1 MAAGAVASAGAWL
14 DRWQWAEVNL
24 HTAMM
29 LDWDDVQAVVT
40 RMMAVDEAD
49 GSLSGDAALVA
60 LLRRYQEKGATHLSI
75 PELTLNRL
83 LQRGELTVSQGPAAE
98 RVYLLARD
106 SAVADLVAAE
116 LQARLPHLDVTLT
129 PAQNPLISFRGDL
142 PTVAEVGLGFNPAH
156 AELARQAGLQPAPRP
171 IGYSWVQPTMIERT
185 LDQAASLGVRLIAF
199 QGRLIPGHEFNIQ
212 ATVEAMRRNQLT
224 YAYFRESRHQKGDWF
239 LAKHLAADGLVIL
252 AHEFEPD
259 ELLAEDWFTVS
270 YRWANLAV
278 EAGVR
283 LYSVRFFRI
292 LHAADPLESLAY
304 VEELA
309 RALRHAGLWHD
320 GHAGAVD
327 LTPYQLQRDP
337 LRLSW
342 AGLSIAGAAGLAA
355 DLLPVGESLKTAA
368 IVAASLALT
377 GLPLLENSNHGQP
390 HLHLHS
396 NGHHHHHHD
405 QDHHHD
411 DHHHDHGHHH
421 HPPDRTA
428 ITAYA
433 PKGLSLAAAVLYPA
447 AAVAANGAGPAA
459 ALAHNLA
466 VAVAGATALTAIT
479 TENDY
484 LLGIEEYRSYNLDWF
499 IPLGLAVFSGFNKS
513 QITNYKITNCKV
525 HIPYPISPLPL
536 PNSSFTPAPLALPA
550 RASVRAGASV
560 LHPSSFKLWRWL
572 SLVSLGLLFFKNLNR
587 DLLAWLDREHR
598 HAHTHHLSA
607 FQRLVGDLKMAFSAR
622 PLRKWTLLAPLGAV
636 VAVLLRR
643 HRQDDLA
650 AAALTAVAMGQVA
663 TLTGFRNGQ
672 RPILKTAEGRGRGW
686 LIGLFIAGLIW
697 LAYSILGRSK

>member
-24 HTAMM
+24 HTAIM
-29 LDWDDVQAVVT
+29 LDWDDVQAVAT
-40 RMMAVDEAD
+40 RMIAVDEAD
-49 GSLSGDAALVA
+49 GSLSSDAALVA
-60 LLRRYQEKGATHLSI
+60 LLRRYREKGATHLSI

-83 LQRGELTVSQGPAAE
+83 LQRGELVVSQGPAAE
-98 RVYLLARD
+98 RVYLLARE
-106 SAVADLVAAE
+106 SQMADLVAAE
-116 LQARLPHLDVTLT
+116 LQARLPHLGVTLT
-129 PAQNPLISFRGDL
+129 PAQDRLISFSGDL

-156 AELARQAGLQPAPRP
+156 AELARQAGLQPVPRP
-171 IGYSWVQPTMIERT
+171 IGYSWVQPAMIERT
-185 LDQAASLGVRLIAF
+185 LDQAASLGARLIAF

-212 ATVEAMRRNQLT
+212 ATVEAMRRNRLT

-239 LAKHLAADGLVIL
+239 LVKHLAADGLVTL

-259 ELLAEDWFTVS
+259 ELLAEDWFTIS

-283 LYSVRFFRI
+283 LCSVRFFRI

-304 VEELA
+304 VEELG
-309 RALRHAGLWHD
+309 RALQHMGLWHD
-320 GHAGAVD
+320 GHAGAID
-327 LTPYQLQRDP
+327 LSPYQLQRDH

-342 AGLSIAGAAGLAA
+342 AGLSITGAAGLAA
-355 DLLPVGESLKTAA
+355 DLLPVGDSLKMAA
-368 IVAASLALT
+368 IGAASLALA
-377 GLPLLENSNHGQP
+377 GLPLVEKSNHNQP
-390 HLHLHS
+390 HLHHHAHS
-396 NGHHHHHHD
+396 HHHHHD

-411 DHHHDHGHHH
+411 DHHHNHDHHH
-421 HPPDRTA
+421 HPPDRTV

-433 PKGLSLAAAVLYPA
+433 PKGLSLAAAVLYPV

-459 ALAHNLA
+459 ALVHNLA

-484 LLGIEEYRSYNLDWF
+484 LLGIEEYRGYNLDWL
-499 IPLGLAVFSGFNKS
+499 IPVGLAVFSGLSKL
-513 QITNYKITNCKV
+513 QITNYKLHT
-525 HIPYPISPLPL
+525 PYPISPLPL
-536 PNSSFTPAPLALPA
+536 PNSSFL
-550 RASVRAGASV
+550 

-607 FQRLVGDLKMAFSAR
+607 FQRLVGDLKMALSAR
-622 PLRKWTLLAPLGAV
+622 PLRKWTLLAPLGAL
-636 VAVLLRR
+636 VAVLLKR

-650 AAALTAVAMGQVA
+650 AAALTAVAVGQVA

-672 RPILKTAEGRGRGW
+672 RPILKTAEGRTKGW
-686 LIGLFIAGLIW
+686 FIGLFIAGLIW
-697 LAYSILGRSK
+697 LAYSILGRSKGLRSG